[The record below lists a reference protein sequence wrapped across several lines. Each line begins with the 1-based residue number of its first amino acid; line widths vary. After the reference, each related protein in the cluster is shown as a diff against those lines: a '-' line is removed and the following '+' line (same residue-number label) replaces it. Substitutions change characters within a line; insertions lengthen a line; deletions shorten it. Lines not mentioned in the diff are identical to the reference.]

1 VFVFYKHLFFY
12 LNKRSLD
19 LVQLFLNIVVLFYYN
34 FDTIY
39 KDVCFDTY
47 MEIIMPTIYGYCRI
61 STSRQNIERQVR
73 NIKEKFPDALIVKE
87 TYSGRYLERPKFD
100 KLLTELKKGDTVIF
114 DSVSRMSRNAKEGS
128 ELYEKL
134 FNENINLVFLKEV
147 HINTEI
153 YRKALQTKV
162 PLTGM
167 NVDLILEGINKYLMV
182 LAREQIQL
190 AFDQSEKEVQDLR
203 LRTREGM
210 KTASLNGKQ
219 IGIKKG
225 TKLITKKSI
234 KAKSIILKKSRTF
247 NGNNTDVEVMKL
259 AGIAKGTY
267 YKYKKEL
274 INLEDNNG

>member
-1 VFVFYKHLFFY
+1 M
-12 LNKRSLD
+12 S
-19 LVQLFLNIVVLFYYN
+19 
-34 FDTIY
+34 
-39 KDVCFDTY
+39 
-47 MEIIMPTIYGYCRI
+47 TIYGYCRI

-73 NIKEKFPDALIVKE
+73 NIKEKYPDALIVKE
-87 TYSGRYLERPKFD
+87 TYSGRYIERPMFER
-100 KLLTELKKGDTVIF
+100 LLGELKKGDTVIF
-114 DSVSRMSRNAKEGS
+114 DSVSRMSRNSKEGS

-134 FNENINLVFLKEV
+134 FKENISLVFLKEP

-153 YRKALQTKV
+153 YRKALEAKV
-162 PLTGM
+162 PLTGN

-182 LAREQIQL
+182 LAKEQIQL

-203 LRTREGM
+203 QRTREGM

-247 NGNNTDVEVMKL
+247 NGNNTDEEVMKL

-267 YKYKKEL
+267 YKYKHEL
-274 INLEDNNG
+274 IEEQIESMG

>member
-1 VFVFYKHLFFY
+1 M
-12 LNKRSLD
+12 S
-19 LVQLFLNIVVLFYYN
+19 
-34 FDTIY
+34 
-39 KDVCFDTY
+39 
-47 MEIIMPTIYGYCRI
+47 TIYGYCRI

-73 NIKEKFPDALIVKE
+73 NIKEKYPDALIVKE
-87 TYSGRYLERPKFD
+87 TYSGRYIERPMFER
-100 KLLTELKKGDTVIF
+100 LLGELKKGDTVIF
-114 DSVSRMSRNAKEGS
+114 DSVSRMSRNSKEGS

-134 FNENINLVFLKEV
+134 FKENISLVFLKEP

-153 YRKALQTKV
+153 YRKALEAKV
-162 PLTGM
+162 PLTGN
-167 NVDLILEGINKYLMV
+167 NVDLILEGVNKYLMV
-182 LAREQIQL
+182 LAKEQIQL

-203 LRTREGM
+203 QRTREGM

-247 NGNNTDVEVMKL
+247 NGNNTDEEVMKL

-267 YKYKKEL
+267 YKYKHEL
-274 INLEDNNG
+274 IEEQIESMG

>member
-1 VFVFYKHLFFY
+1 
-12 LNKRSLD
+12 
-19 LVQLFLNIVVLFYYN
+19 
-34 FDTIY
+34 
-39 KDVCFDTY
+39 
-47 MEIIMPTIYGYCRI
+47 MPTIYGYCRI